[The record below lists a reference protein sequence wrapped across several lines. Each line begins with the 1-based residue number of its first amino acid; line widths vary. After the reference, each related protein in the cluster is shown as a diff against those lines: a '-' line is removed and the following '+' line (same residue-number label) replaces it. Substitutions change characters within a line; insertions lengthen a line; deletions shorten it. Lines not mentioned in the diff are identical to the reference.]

1 MNGSKGTATTVMTNL
16 PSYVKPYIF
25 SGAGG
30 AASNVEYGVHGY
42 LPWAERLFEEKN
54 PELWRYNDDTY
65 ASQDGYE
72 ISAINKLAN
81 RGRNGDSLIKNNAIP
96 YIEGVLDGNY
106 LTGTKAEFITMLDK
120 VIDKPKE
127 TIEDILDE
135 IGISLYVMGDLSN
148 SNLAK
153 ESVDETKYYD
163 RMGAFIKVQNYKS
176 ERRRQ
181 EHALGYGIE
190 YGKQDVVDAEILR
203 MSGLYFREYE
213 QGRLSDVYKKEYD
226 KLVTKVRR
234 LEILGNAVRSLVGS
248 QSAKTEP
255 YYRASPIVGILGGAM
270 TGAVSGAM
278 LASSLMAE
286 GAKIGGMGA
295 GAFGAIAGAGV
306 GALLGF
312 LSSG

>member
-1 MNGSKGTATTVMTNL
+1 
-16 PSYVKPYIF
+16 
-25 SGAGG
+25 
-30 AASNVEYGVHGY
+30 